1 MVFDFDRFLSLNEID
16 QIYSISMNGN
26 EMMVFLSEGERKRF
40 PSDTIIAIITSII
53 CKEARK
59 WKNSLL
65 YASATARV
73 IYHGNT

>member
-1 MVFDFDRFLSLNEID
+1 
-16 QIYSISMNGN
+16 MNGN
-26 EMMVFLSEGERKRF
+26 ETRCFYRKAIRKE
-40 PSDTIIAIITSII
+40 TISKRYDHWDYHEH
-53 CKEARK
+53 KEARK

>member
-1 MVFDFDRFLSLNEID
+1 MEMRRGVFIGRRKET
-16 QIYSISMNGN
+16 IS
-26 EMMVFLSEGERKRF
+26 KRY
-40 PSDTIIAIITSII
+40 DHWDYHEH
-53 CKEARK
+53 KEARK

>member
-26 EMMVFLSEGERKRF
+26 ETRCFYRKAIRKE
-40 PSDTIIAIITSII
+40 TISKRYDHWDYHEH
-53 CKEARK
+53 KEARK